1 MPKAKQDRIRVIRV
15 RKGAT
20 RKEIYDKVR
29 KAFTADDLA
38 ECLKI
43 HEKGI
48 PAEQLLA
55 EFEAMD
61 REERLKAKQRRKRA

>member
-1 MPKAKQDRIRVIRV
+1 MATSRNDRVRVIRV

-20 RKEIYDKVR
+20 RKEIYAKVR

-38 ECLKI
+38 ECLKV

-48 PAEQLLA
+48 PAEKLLEELKA
-55 EFEAMD
+55 IH
-61 REERLKAKQRRKRA
+61 REESLKRKRRGKRT